1 MSAEMMS
8 YDDAAEYLRMKMG
21 TLYCMVSRRRIPH
34 VRLGPRLVRFRRAD
48 LEAWLEARSVGC
60 GDGAQNITHAGR
72 RLS

>member
-1 MSAEMMS
+1 MTAEMMS
-8 YDDAAEYLRMKMG
+8 YDDAAKYLRMQKG

-60 GDGAQNITHAGR
+60 RDNAHDTQ
-72 RLS
+72 